1 MAHLKRT
8 LRFGPAPAAA
18 KIWRFCLA
26 GVACA
31 VSADPGP
38 AATIQVKDGR
48 ILVGVLGETS
58 GVAEDPLAP
67 SAASG
72 GTNPKS
78 ILVVEDG
85 LRRTYL
91 HKTAVR
97 EVLDQREEPT
107 VKIRIWQN
115 EAKRGASLGVIG
127 APSRVTPFD
136 DYGRR
141 IIELPSDKGAIS
153 VIQGVT
159 EVTPVYTRVQGL
171 RAEPRS
177 FLWDMRLATSSLP
190 RETLSRILASGI
202 VKDDFDQRMQVV
214 RLYLQAERYRDA
226 ARELE
231 AVRDDFAGRAGIETA
246 DVDDNLRRLRDLAS
260 RTLLEEIELRQSAG
274 QHALARAL
282 LERFPAE
289 GVGGD
294 TLQRVREL
302 LDDDDLTRD
311 KRADLLDRLERTVAG
326 LHELAAQ
333 RIAATIVAEIRQ
345 RLSSAS
351 EDRLTAFRQLT
362 TGDALDADELAAV
375 AISGWLLGSNNAVN
389 SLPAALQLVR
399 VRDNVRRYLST
410 REQNVRDSV
419 YLTLQDAE
427 GAEVSKIAEM
437 IARMEPPLPLVDPV
451 DSEAQPTAP
460 LEAVPGFYERTV
472 SVGDRE
478 VRWVVQLPPEY
489 DPLRSY
495 PTIVTL
501 GELGVQP
508 ERQLDFWAGD
518 PRQGVGR
525 VGQAM
530 RRGYVVIAVD
540 WAQRDQ
546 LRYGYTVEEHA
557 AVLASLRDAMRRIA
571 IDPDRVFVTGHGSGG
586 DLAWDLTL
594 SHPDLWAGAL
604 PFLGVADRYCDW
616 YWKNAEYVPWRVVMG
631 ELDGDKV
638 ARNSRELDRYLRPRF
653 DTTVVE
659 YRGRGYDPLSDD
671 IQLAFEWMD
680 RKRRGAPPEEFEC
693 FTMRPWDNYFW
704 WIEATGLPE
713 KSMTAP
719 AQWPPGRGVRAASI
733 RGRKFS
739 GNKLGVFTGA
749 EKMTVW
755 LSPELVDFSQ
765 PLEIEHNGKRLVPRG
780 ELVTPD
786 LRTLLEDVRT
796 RADRKRP
803 YWAVVSSP

>member
-8 LRFGPAPAAA
+8 LRFDLVPAGSA
-18 KIWRFCLA
+18 IWRFCLA
-26 GVACA
+26 GFACLPFAVA
-31 VSADPGP
+31 SP
-38 AATIQVKDGR
+38 AATIQLKDGR
-48 ILVGVLGETS
+48 ILVGELGETS

-67 SAASG
+67 NVAAG

-107 VKIRIWQN
+107 VKIRVWQP

-127 APSRVTPFD
+127 APSRITPFD

-141 IIELPSDKGAIS
+141 IIDLPSDKGGIS
-153 VIQGVT
+153 VVQGVT

-190 RETLSRILASGI
+190 RETLSRILDSGI
-202 VKDDFDQRMQVV
+202 AKEDFDQRMQVV

-231 AVRDDFAGRAGIETA
+231 TIRDDFAGRAGIETS
-246 DVDDNLRRLRDLAS
+246 DIDDNLRRLRDLAS

-274 QHALARAL
+274 QHGLARAL

-289 GVGGD
+289 GVAGD

-302 LDDDDLTRD
+302 LDNDDLTRD
-311 KRADLLDRLERTVAG
+311 LRADLIDRLERTVAG
-326 LHELAAQ
+326 LQEPAAQ
-333 RIAATIVAEIRQ
+333 RVAERIVTEIKQ

-351 EDRLTAFRQLT
+351 EDRLTAFQQLA
-362 TGDALDADELAAV
+362 TGNALGAEELAAV
-375 AISGWLLGSNNAVN
+375 AISGWLLGSNSAID

-399 VRDNVRRYLST
+399 IRDNVRRYLAT
-410 REQNVRDSV
+410 GDAKVRDSV
-419 YLTLQDAE
+419 FLALQDAE
-427 GAEVSKIAEM
+427 GAEVSKIAEL
-437 IARMEPPLPLVDPV
+437 IARMEPPLPLIDPV
-451 DSEAQPTAP
+451 ESETQAEAP
-460 LEAVPGFYERTV
+460 ADAVQGFYERTV
-472 SVGDRE
+472 QLGDRE
-478 VRWVVQLPPEY
+478 VHWVVQLPPEY

-501 GELGVQP
+501 GDLGVSP

-518 PRQGVGR
+518 ARKGVGR
-525 VGQAM
+525 VGQAT
-530 RRGYVVIAVD
+530 RRGYVVVAVE

-557 AVLASLRDAMRRIA
+557 AVLASLRDAMRRIS
-571 IDPDRVFVTGHGSGG
+571 IDPDRVFITGHGAGG

-594 SHPDLWAGAL
+594 SHPDLWAGVL

-638 ARNSRELDRYLRPRF
+638 ARNARELDHYLRLRF
-653 DTTVVE
+653 DATVVE

-693 FTMRPWDNYFW
+693 FTMRPWDNFFW

-719 AQWPPGRGVRAASI
+719 AQWPPARGVRAASI
-733 RGRKFS
+733 RGRKYS
-739 GNKLGVFTGA
+739 GNKLGVFSGA
-749 EKMTVW
+749 EKVTVW
-755 LSPELVDFSQ
+755 LSPELVNFAE
-765 PLEIEHNGKRLVPRG
+765 PLEVEHNGKRLVPRG
-780 ELVTPD
+780 DLVTPN
-786 LRTLLEDVRT
+786 LQTLLEDVRT

-803 YWAVVSSP
+803 YWAKVSSP